1 MVANT
6 DRKTRCR
13 LPGSRRPP
21 EPLTAEEKEEYRAIP
36 SDTSYIHHESF
47 DLPSAGEPLPSES
60 DPLPDM
66 PAWRY
71 CYDAGEHVPPARAT
85 VSTLSRGTERKLFL
99 RYNHAR
105 YRLAKLQAVAPA
117 DRTTDHVRA
126 MLAWHRHARETWA
139 VIIRANL
146 PLVLAMIRRFGA
158 RSVDVP
164 ELVSEGNLVL
174 LRCVEKFDAGRGF
187 KFSTYACRAILK
199 GFSRL
204 ADKAGRHRRRFPV
217 EFDPDLERTDP
228 AECRREARRTSRI
241 EALRDVLTGNQAGLR
256 DAERAVVLQRFGIA
270 SAGERKTL
278 AQVAANMGICPERV
292 RQIQQRALRKL
303 RLALEGEPMLV

>member
-1 MVANT
+1 MVA
-6 DRKTRCR
+6 KTA
-13 LPGSRRPP
+13 PQRRTGLAEGHACP
-21 EPLTAEEKEEYRAIP
+21 EPLTPEEKEQYRAIP
-36 SDTSYIHHESF
+36 SVTSYMHHESF
-47 DLPSAGEPLPSES
+47 DSPSACELMPSES
-60 DPLPDM
+60 DPLPEV

-71 CYDAGEHVPPARAT
+71 CHDTGQHVPPAQAAAA
-85 VSTLSRGTERKLFL
+85 TLSPRAERKLFL
-99 RYNHAR
+99 QYNYAR

-117 DRTTDHVRA
+117 DRTADHIRA
-126 MLAWHRHARETWA
+126 MLAWHRCAQETCA

-158 RSVDVP
+158 RSVDIC

-204 ADKAGRHRRRFPV
+204 ADKAGRYRRHFPV
-217 EFDPDLERTDP
+217 EFDPDLERTDH
-228 AECRREARRTSRI
+228 AECRREVRRTSRI
-241 EALRDVLTGNQAGLR
+241 EALRDVLAGNQAGLR
-256 DAERAVVLQRFGIA
+256 DVERVVVLERFGIA

-278 AQVAANMGICPERV
+278 AQVAASMGLCPERI

-303 RLALEGEPMLV
+303 RLALEAEHAAV